1 VYADN
6 TGIILSQEPLDVS
19 FDDEEA
25 EETEEWLL
33 KVSPIEGTT

>member
-19 FDDEEA
+19 FED
-25 EETEEWLL
+25 EETEET
-33 KVSPIEGTT
+33 EE